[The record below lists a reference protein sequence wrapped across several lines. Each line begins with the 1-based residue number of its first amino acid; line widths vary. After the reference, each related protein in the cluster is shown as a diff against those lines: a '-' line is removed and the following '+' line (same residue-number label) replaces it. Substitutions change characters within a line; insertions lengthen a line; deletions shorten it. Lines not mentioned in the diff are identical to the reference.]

1 MQNIIQMEDDIKGMP
16 DQTLQMLA
24 RQPSSQVPQF
34 LVVSEIQRRTDMRKR
49 FEAQKQQPQGSVSD
63 RIVDEGLA
71 SLAPPPQMQAPM
83 PMQPQQMPQQM
94 AAGGVVGMQAGRQAP
109 FTYLSDPRR
118 AGDATSRQRMLTP
131 EGRAAI
137 MPLYTG
143 TTQLRESNRGGEFI
157 TPSKM
162 REMRAA
168 GLSEN
173 DYQEMLEA
181 DGGSGSGYRVDATGG
196 QVKDAPTFEYQAF
209 DPELAESFA
218 GVEFESESF
227 DPLGRTKEANLV
239 RLARFAEQNPERFGQ
254 IQEGLQAG
262 QTLRE
267 FLQAEDIARMGEAMR
282 PGMEAMSYSGN
293 PPTNRVDP
301 MDLDQDGL
309 GLSPDVDLSE
319 VLSFS
324 MPEIDEGDASKLTSN
339 AVKEDGTQSPLEAA
353 VAQVAAA
360 RGKKADAEFNYQAL
374 IDRANTSAEQYTRE
388 AAERAED
395 LRKESKKDMLSSA
408 LIELGAGIAA
418 GDLAG
423 GLSRA
428 GRSAADIKQ
437 TASTQARAEEAVAR
451 RLAEAARQRGE
462 GFSIEAF
469 KSAQEQERY
478 DQQLDISAKEFAAN
492 IARSDAEM
500 QLRRDLSADE
510 IEARNLQIEN
520 QFKNDQEILE
530 TRLTAESEQTALRTQ
545 QQNAQAFAE
554 FIEDTLDNA
563 TNRAILDNIYDP
575 QEKQDKRDELKAAL
589 RAEYRK
595 YFTGSSTGQSKYKVT
610 QRSP

>member
-109 FTYLSDPRR
+109 FTYLSAPRR

-168 GLSEN
+168 GLSED

-181 DGGSGSGYRVDATGG
+181 EGGAGSGYRVDATGG
-196 QVKDAPTFEYQAF
+196 LVKDAPTFEYQAF

-324 MPEIDEGDASKLTSN
+324 MPEIDEGDASKLASN

-395 LRKESKKDMLSSA
+395 LRKQSKKDMLSSA

-437 TASTQARAEEAVAR
+437 TASTQARAEEAEAR

-478 DQQLDISAKEFAAN
+478 DQQLDIAAKEFAAK
-492 IARSDAEM
+492 ILSDEEDRG
-500 QLRRDLSADE
+500 LRERLAGADRDAALERLAASFANDQSLLDQKQT
-510 IEARNLQIEN
+510 EARRLFNEGKIQAGKEALGDAINKYINSASFQKRIE
-520 QFKNDQEILE
+520 FMEPEEKEALIK
-530 TRLTAESEQTALRTQ
+530 SE
-545 QQNAQAFAE
+545 
-554 FIEDTLDNA
+554 
-563 TNRAILDNIYDP
+563 
-575 QEKQDKRDELKAAL
+575 
-589 RAEYRK
+589 
-595 YFTGSSTGQSKYKVT
+595 T
-610 QRSP
+610 QRIRDSVGDLYEYKPSVSFADRK

>member
-83 PMQPQQMPQQM
+83 QPQQMPQQM
-94 AAGGVVGMQAGRQAP
+94 ASGGVVGMQTGRQVP
-109 FTYLSDPRR
+109 FTYLSAPRR

-157 TPSKM
+157 TPSKL

-168 GLSEN
+168 GLSED

-181 DGGSGSGYRVDATGG
+181 EGGAGSGYRVDATGG
-196 QVKDAPTFEYQAF
+196 LVKDAPTFEYQAF

-324 MPEIDEGDASKLTSN
+324 MPEIDEGDASKLASN

-374 IDRANTSAEQYTRE
+374 IDRANKSAEQYTRE

-437 TASTQARAEEAVAR
+437 TASTQARAEEAEAR

-478 DQQLDISAKEFAAN
+478 DQQLDIAAKEFAAN

-510 IEARNLQIEN
+510 IDARERQIRS
-520 QFKNDQEILE
+520 QFKNDLTVLGEKQTEARRLFNEGQVQKGREALGDAIAKYLSSASFQNRLAMLNPEEQEALIESE
-530 TRLTAESEQTALRTQ
+530 TRRIRESVGEFYEYKPSVS
-545 QQNAQAFAE
+545 FA
-554 FIEDTLDNA
+554 D
-563 TNRAILDNIYDP
+563 
-575 QEKQDKRDELKAAL
+575 
-589 RAEYRK
+589 RK
-595 YFTGSSTGQSKYKVT
+595 
-610 QRSP
+610 

>member
-118 AGDATSRQRMLTP
+118 AGDPTSRQRMLTP

-157 TPSKM
+157 TPSKL

-168 GLSEN
+168 GLSED

-181 DGGSGSGYRVDATGG
+181 EGGAGSGYRVDATGG
-196 QVKDAPTFEYQAF
+196 LVKDAPTFEYQAF

-324 MPEIDEGDASKLTSN
+324 MPEIDEGDASKLASN

-437 TASTQARAEEAVAR
+437 TASTQARAEEAEAR
-451 RLAEAARQRGE
+451 RLSEAARQRGE
-462 GFSIEAF
+462 AFSVEAF

-478 DQQLDISAKEFAAN
+478 DQQLDIAAKEFAAK
-492 IARSDAEM
+492 ILSDEEDRG
-500 QLRRDLSADE
+500 LRERLAGADRDAALERLAASFANDQSLLDQKQT
-510 IEARNLQIEN
+510 EARRLFNEGKIQAGKEALGDAINKYINSASFQKRIE
-520 QFKNDQEILE
+520 FMEPEEKEALIK
-530 TRLTAESEQTALRTQ
+530 SE
-545 QQNAQAFAE
+545 
-554 FIEDTLDNA
+554 
-563 TNRAILDNIYDP
+563 
-575 QEKQDKRDELKAAL
+575 
-589 RAEYRK
+589 
-595 YFTGSSTGQSKYKVT
+595 T
-610 QRSP
+610 QRIRDSVGDLYEYKPSVSFADRK

>member
-109 FTYLSDPRR
+109 FTYLSAPRR

-157 TPSKM
+157 TPSKL

-168 GLSEN
+168 GLSED

-181 DGGSGSGYRVDATGG
+181 EGGAGSGYRVDATGG
-196 QVKDAPTFEYQAF
+196 LVKDAPTFEYQAF

-324 MPEIDEGDASKLTSN
+324 MPEIDEGDASKLASN

-395 LRKESKKDMLSSA
+395 LRKQSKKDMLSSA

-437 TASTQARAEEAVAR
+437 TASTQARAEEAEAR

-462 GFSIEAF
+462 AFSVEAF

-478 DQQLDISAKEFAAN
+478 DQQLDIAAKEFAAK
-492 IARSDAEM
+492 ILSDEEDRG
-500 QLRRDLSADE
+500 LRERLAGADRDAALERLAASFANDQSLLDQKQT
-510 IEARNLQIEN
+510 EARRLFNEGKIQAGKEALGDAINKYINSASFQKRIE
-520 QFKNDQEILE
+520 FMEPEEKEALIK
-530 TRLTAESEQTALRTQ
+530 SE
-545 QQNAQAFAE
+545 
-554 FIEDTLDNA
+554 
-563 TNRAILDNIYDP
+563 
-575 QEKQDKRDELKAAL
+575 
-589 RAEYRK
+589 
-595 YFTGSSTGQSKYKVT
+595 T
-610 QRSP
+610 QRIRDSVGDLYEYKPSVSFADRK

>member
-83 PMQPQQMPQQM
+83 QPQQMPQQM
-94 AAGGVVGMQAGRQAP
+94 ASGGVVGMYG
-109 FTYLSDPRR
+109 
-118 AGDATSRQRMLTP
+118 GGMGISRQPIKLFGEDPLKDTIFDL
-131 EGRAAI
+131 EGRRKKSFQNMTGRLYAGK
-137 MPLYTG
+137 PL
-143 TTQLRESNRGGEFI
+143 TQTQQGVYRQYAEEFGLPPNIEQKGGFFSANIEEVEPEF
-157 TPSKM
+157 
-162 REMRAA
+162 
-168 GLSEN
+168 
-173 DYQEMLEA
+173 D
-181 DGGSGSGYRVDATGG
+181 
-196 QVKDAPTFEYQAF
+196 
-209 DPELAESFA
+209 
-218 GVEFESESF
+218 
-227 DPLGRTKEANLV
+227 
-239 RLARFAEQNPERFGQ
+239 
-254 IQEGLQAG
+254 
-262 QTLRE
+262 
-267 FLQAEDIARMGEAMR
+267 
-282 PGMEAMSYSGN
+282 
-293 PPTNRVDP
+293 
-301 MDLDQDGL
+301 
-309 GLSPDVDLSE
+309 DVDLPYSPPQPDPFAQGAQDIRDIAA
-319 VLSFS
+319 FS
-324 MPEIDEGDASKLTSN
+324 MSQKGVEPSIESKLEEVEAFSSPEIQPQDTSKLTSN
-339 AVKEDGTQSPLEAA
+339 AVTEDATVSPLETAI
-353 VAQVAAA
+353 AQVAAA
-360 RGKKADAEFNYQAL
+360 RGKKSDAEFNYQAL
-374 IDRANTSAEQYTRE
+374 IDRANKSAEQYTRE

-437 TASTQARAEEAVAR
+437 TASTQARAEEAEAR

-478 DQQLDISAKEFAAN
+478 DQQLDIAAKEFAAN

-510 IEARNLQIEN
+510 IDARERQIRS
-520 QFKNDQEILE
+520 QFKNDLTVLGEKQTEARRLFNEGQVQKGREALGDAIAKYLSSASFQSRLAMLNPEEQEALIESE
-530 TRLTAESEQTALRTQ
+530 TRRIRESVGEFYEYKPSVS
-545 QQNAQAFAE
+545 FA
-554 FIEDTLDNA
+554 D
-563 TNRAILDNIYDP
+563 
-575 QEKQDKRDELKAAL
+575 
-589 RAEYRK
+589 RK
-595 YFTGSSTGQSKYKVT
+595 
-610 QRSP
+610 

>member
-83 PMQPQQMPQQM
+83 QPQQMPQQM

-109 FTYLSDPRR
+109 FTYLSAPRR
-118 AGDATSRQRMLTP
+118 AGDPTSRQRMLTP

-157 TPSKM
+157 TPSKL

-168 GLSEN
+168 GLSED

-181 DGGSGSGYRVDATGG
+181 EGGAGSGYRVDATGG
-196 QVKDAPTFEYQAF
+196 LVKDAPTFEYQAF

-324 MPEIDEGDASKLTSN
+324 MPEIDEGDASKLASN

-395 LRKESKKDMLSSA
+395 LRKQSKKDMLSSA

-437 TASTQARAEEAVAR
+437 TASTQARAEEAEAR

-462 GFSIEAF
+462 AFSVEAF

-478 DQQLDISAKEFAAN
+478 DQQLDIAAKEFAAK
-492 IARSDAEM
+492 ILSDEEDRG
-500 QLRRDLSADE
+500 LRERLAGADRDAALERLAASFANDQSLLDQKQT
-510 IEARNLQIEN
+510 EARRLFNEGKIQAGKEALGDAINKYINSASFQKRIE
-520 QFKNDQEILE
+520 FMEPEEKEALIK
-530 TRLTAESEQTALRTQ
+530 SE
-545 QQNAQAFAE
+545 
-554 FIEDTLDNA
+554 
-563 TNRAILDNIYDP
+563 
-575 QEKQDKRDELKAAL
+575 
-589 RAEYRK
+589 
-595 YFTGSSTGQSKYKVT
+595 T
-610 QRSP
+610 QRIRDSVGDLYEYKPSVSFADRK

>member
-109 FTYLSDPRR
+109 FTYLSAPRR
-118 AGDATSRQRMLTP
+118 AGDPTSRQRMLTP

-157 TPSKM
+157 TPSKL

-168 GLSEN
+168 GLSED

-181 DGGSGSGYRVDATGG
+181 EGGAGSGYRVDATGG
-196 QVKDAPTFEYQAF
+196 LVKDAPTFEYQAF

-324 MPEIDEGDASKLTSN
+324 MPEIDEGDASKLASN

-437 TASTQARAEEAVAR
+437 TASTQARAEEAEAR

-478 DQQLDISAKEFAAN
+478 DQQLDIAAKEFAAK
-492 IARSDAEM
+492 ILSDEEDRG
-500 QLRRDLSADE
+500 LRERLAGADRDAALERLAASFANDQSLLDQKQT
-510 IEARNLQIEN
+510 EARRLFNEGKIQAGKEALGDAINKYINSASFQKRIE
-520 QFKNDQEILE
+520 FMEPEEKEALIK
-530 TRLTAESEQTALRTQ
+530 SE
-545 QQNAQAFAE
+545 
-554 FIEDTLDNA
+554 
-563 TNRAILDNIYDP
+563 
-575 QEKQDKRDELKAAL
+575 
-589 RAEYRK
+589 
-595 YFTGSSTGQSKYKVT
+595 T
-610 QRSP
+610 QRIRDSVGDLYEYKPSVSFADRK

>member
-109 FTYLSDPRR
+109 FTYLSAPRR
-118 AGDATSRQRMLTP
+118 AGDPTSRQRMLTP

-157 TPSKM
+157 TPSKL

-168 GLSEN
+168 GLSED

-181 DGGSGSGYRVDATGG
+181 EGGAGSGYRVDATGG
-196 QVKDAPTFEYQAF
+196 LVKDAPTFEYQAF

-324 MPEIDEGDASKLTSN
+324 MPEIDEGDASKLASN

-395 LRKESKKDMLSSA
+395 LRKQSKKDMLSSA

-437 TASTQARAEEAVAR
+437 TASTQARAEEAEAR

-462 GFSIEAF
+462 AFSVEAF

-478 DQQLDISAKEFAAN
+478 DQQLDIAAKEFAAK
-492 IARSDAEM
+492 ILSDEEDRG
-500 QLRRDLSADE
+500 LRERLAGADRDAALERLAASFANDQSLLDQKQT
-510 IEARNLQIEN
+510 EARRLFNEGKIQAGKEALGDAINKYINSASFQKRIE
-520 QFKNDQEILE
+520 FMEPEEKEALIK
-530 TRLTAESEQTALRTQ
+530 SE
-545 QQNAQAFAE
+545 
-554 FIEDTLDNA
+554 
-563 TNRAILDNIYDP
+563 
-575 QEKQDKRDELKAAL
+575 
-589 RAEYRK
+589 
-595 YFTGSSTGQSKYKVT
+595 T
-610 QRSP
+610 QRIRDSVGDLYEYKPSVSFADRK

>member
-83 PMQPQQMPQQM
+83 QPQQMPQQM
-94 AAGGVVGMQAGRQAP
+94 AAGGVVGMQTGRQAP
-109 FTYLSDPRR
+109 FTYLSAPRR

-157 TPSKM
+157 TPSKL

-168 GLSEN
+168 GLSED

-181 DGGSGSGYRVDATGG
+181 EGGAGSGYRVDATGG
-196 QVKDAPTFEYQAF
+196 LVKDAPTFEYQAF

-324 MPEIDEGDASKLTSN
+324 MPEIDEGDASKLASN

-374 IDRANTSAEQYTRE
+374 IDRANKSAEQYTRE

-437 TASTQARAEEAVAR
+437 TASTQARAEEAEAR

-478 DQQLDISAKEFAAN
+478 DQQLDIASKEFAAK
-492 IARSDAEM
+492 ILSDEEDRG
-500 QLRRDLSADE
+500 LRE
-510 IEARNLQIEN
+510 
-520 QFKNDQEILE
+520 
-530 TRLTAESEQTALRTQ
+530 RLA
-545 QQNAQAFAE
+545 
-554 FIEDTLDNA
+554 
-563 TNRAILDNIYDP
+563 
-575 QEKQDKRDELKAAL
+575 
-589 RAEYRK
+589 
-595 YFTGSSTGQSKYKVT
+595 
-610 QRSP
+610 

>member
-83 PMQPQQMPQQM
+83 QPQQIPQQM

-109 FTYLSDPRR
+109 FTYLSAPRR

-143 TTQLRESNRGGEFI
+143 TTQLRESNKGGEFI

-168 GLSEN
+168 GLSED

-181 DGGSGSGYRVDATGG
+181 EGGAGSGYRVDATGG
-196 QVKDAPTFEYQAF
+196 LVKDAPTFEYQAF

-324 MPEIDEGDASKLTSN
+324 MPEIDEGDASKLASN

-437 TASTQARAEEAVAR
+437 TASTQARAEEAEAR

-478 DQQLDISAKEFAAN
+478 DQQLDIASKEFAAK
-492 IARSDAEM
+492 ILSDEEDRG
-500 QLRRDLSADE
+500 LRERLAGADRDALLERLAASFANDQSLLDQKQT
-510 IEARNLQIEN
+510 EARRLFNEGKIQAGREALGDAINKYINSASFQKRIEFMEPKEK
-520 QFKNDQEILE
+520 QALI
-530 TRLTAESEQTALRTQ
+530 ESE
-545 QQNAQAFAE
+545 
-554 FIEDTLDNA
+554 
-563 TNRAILDNIYDP
+563 
-575 QEKQDKRDELKAAL
+575 
-589 RAEYRK
+589 
-595 YFTGSSTGQSKYKVT
+595 T
-610 QRSP
+610 QRIRDSVGDLYEYKPSVSFADRK

>member
-157 TPSKM
+157 TPSKL

-168 GLSEN
+168 GLSED

-181 DGGSGSGYRVDATGG
+181 EGGAGSGYRVDATGG
-196 QVKDAPTFEYQAF
+196 LVKDAPTFEYQAF

-324 MPEIDEGDASKLTSN
+324 MPEIDEGDASKLASN

-437 TASTQARAEEAVAR
+437 TASTQARAEEAEAR

-462 GFSIEAF
+462 AFSVEAF

-478 DQQLDISAKEFAAN
+478 DQQLDIAAKEFAAK
-492 IARSDAEM
+492 ILSDEEDRG
-500 QLRRDLSADE
+500 LRERLAGADRDAALERLAASFANDQSLLDQKQT
-510 IEARNLQIEN
+510 EAR
-520 QFKNDQEILE
+520 
-530 TRLTAESEQTALRTQ
+530 RLFNEGKIQAGKEALGDAINKYINSASFQKRVEFMEPEEKQALIESE
-545 QQNAQAFAE
+545 
-554 FIEDTLDNA
+554 
-563 TNRAILDNIYDP
+563 
-575 QEKQDKRDELKAAL
+575 
-589 RAEYRK
+589 
-595 YFTGSSTGQSKYKVT
+595 T
-610 QRSP
+610 QRIRDSVGDLYEYKPSVSFADRK